1 MGLSQTGSLKND
13 ISLTLILQAVIIAD
27 ILKGEG

>member
-1 MGLSQTGSLKND
+1 MGLSQTSSLKND
-13 ISLTLILQAVIIAD
+13 ILLTLILQAVIIAH